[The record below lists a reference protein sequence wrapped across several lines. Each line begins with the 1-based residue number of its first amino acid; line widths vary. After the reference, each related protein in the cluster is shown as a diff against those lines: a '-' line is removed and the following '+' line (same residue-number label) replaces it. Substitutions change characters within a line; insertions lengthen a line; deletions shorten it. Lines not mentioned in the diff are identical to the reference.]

1 MLIGGFVLGAV
12 TSGASAGR
20 YWRDAARLSRSVMDQ
35 VEAYVDAPALF
46 VRNVP
51 WGFHNG
57 PPVMSCY
64 AFPIY
69 LGRRGTHVPL
79 FRCDCEVVERG
90 WRSTIEWERRRADPF
105 SPYTTPREDEIPVEL
120 DLSLPPVSG
129 R

>member
-1 MLIGGFVLGAV
+1 MLVGGFVLGAV
-12 TSGASAGR
+12 ASGGSAGR

-35 VEAYVDAPALF
+35 VESRVDAPALF

-51 WGFHNG
+51 WEFHNG

-79 FRCDCEVVERG
+79 FRCDCVVVERG

-105 SPYTTPREDEIPVEL
+105 SPYVKPREDEIPVEL
-120 DLSLPPVSG
+120 DLTLPPVSG